1 MHRYR
6 NSVQCFNKRQVQRL
20 CSRLFVIFVFLFPK
34 HLWYSIMTPLTR
46 NQVLQYMVW
55 QTSQSGSI
63 TLKLKWKWLTPSAPV
78 PDNQTTQ
85 HSSVYSHLKSF
96 NPSIINRLHKIIWYF
111 YSQIFWVQNGT
122 RPSKWFRCYLRNYG
136 STINKQPCFYLI
148 DTDLLTYVL
157 PLP

>member
-1 MHRYR
+1 MVL
-6 NSVQCFNKRQVQRL
+6 NND
-20 CSRLFVIFVFLFPK
+20 
-34 HLWYSIMTPLTR
+34 PLTR

-55 QTSQSGSI
+55 QTSKSGSI
-63 TLKLKWKWLTPSAPV
+63 TLQLKWKWLTQSAPV

-122 RPSKWFRCYLRNYG
+122 RPSNG
-136 STINKQPCFYLI
+136 SEM
-148 DTDLLTYVL
+148 LTYQLWFNYQQATLFLLNWQGFVNL
-157 PLP
+157 CSATSIINTTCFSQCHNDSSKIKLQYRNPLP